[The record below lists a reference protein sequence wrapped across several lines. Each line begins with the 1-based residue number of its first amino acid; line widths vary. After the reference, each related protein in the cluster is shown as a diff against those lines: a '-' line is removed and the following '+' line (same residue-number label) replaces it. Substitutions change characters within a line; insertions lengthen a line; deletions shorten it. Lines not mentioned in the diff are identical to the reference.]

1 MGNDTAAVDCAP
13 VYTKAQAKA
22 HDAKLAEATKT
33 LHVAAG
39 QVDKA
44 ANDIH
49 DAAGDKTRY
58 VGRSQR
64 WTMTFDD
71 AVAAAQTVAAG
82 GVEILGKVPAGSK
95 ERAPRRAADALQ
107 AHESAMQAVIAARQV
122 IEELEEV
129 WRTHGQWNR
138 FFMVPGGHIHSST
151 GCHSLRITTRIS
163 WLPELSGESE
173 AEAVATYGTVLC
185 TKCFTSAPTE
195 WTTQAPEPVDPKL
208 CLGSKKYVRDAK
220 MRLYSPRGTCPEC
233 GQWVSVT
240 KSGLARK
247 HDRPKDATPDSQSSV
262 S

>member
-1 MGNDTAAVDCAP
+1 MGNDTIAAGSAS
-13 VYTKAQAKA
+13 VYTKAQAKE
-22 HDAKLAEATKT
+22 HDAKLADATKA
-33 LHVAAG
+33 LHAAAAR
-39 QVDKA
+39 VDQA

-49 DAAGDKTRY
+49 QAAGDMTRY
-58 VGRSQR
+58 VGRSRR

-82 GVEILGKVPAGSK
+82 SVEILGPLPAGSL
-95 ERAPRRAADALQ
+95 ERAPRRAAAALQ
-107 AHESAMQAVIAARQV
+107 AHEAAMQAVIAARQV

-163 WLPELSGESE
+163 WLPQLSGESE
-173 AEAVATYGTVLC
+173 AEAVGAYGTVLC
-185 TKCFTSAPTE
+185 TKCFASAPVE
-195 WTTQAPEPVDPKL
+195 WTTQGPEPVDPKL
-208 CLGSKKYVRDAK
+208 CPGSKKYVRDAD

-233 GQWVSVT
+233 GQWISVT

-247 HDRPKDATPDSQSSV
+247 HDRPKGATPEQSSV

>member
-1 MGNDTAAVDCAP
+1 MGNDTTAGGSTT
-13 VYTKAQAKA
+13 VYTKAQAKD

-33 LHVAAG
+33 LHDTAER
-39 QVDKA
+39 VDKA

-49 DAAGDKTRY
+49 YAAGDKARY
-58 VGRSQR
+58 VGRSRR

-71 AVAAAQTVAAG
+71 AVAAAQTVAG
-82 GVEILGKVPAGSK
+82 GDVEILGPTPGSK
-95 ERAPRRAADALQ
+95 ERAQRRAADALQ
-107 AHESAMQAVIAARQV
+107 AHESAMQDVIAARQV

-129 WRTHGQWNR
+129 WRTHGKWNR

-151 GCHSLRITTRIS
+151 ACHSLRITTRIS
-163 WLPELSGESE
+163 WLPQLSGESE
-173 AEAVATYGTVLC
+173 AEAVALHGTVLC
-185 TKCFTSAPTE
+185 SKCFSSAQTE

-208 CLGSKKYVRDAK
+208 CPGSKEYVRDAD

-233 GQWVSVT
+233 GQWISVT

-247 HDRPKDATPDSQSSV
+247 HDRPKDATPDPQSSA